1 MKKNLKSQFS
11 ILAKTV
17 FDYFYCKS
25 FLAAISLLLIPLMG
39 AASVEILDGSLKRD
53 GRTYFIKG
61 AGGYGSYEEL
71 KKIGGNSVRSWG
83 VNENTPLVLDYLER
97 LKMTIAQGLW
107 MAPGRSFDYSN
118 SSRVEKQ
125 LQNLLAHVD
134 RLKSYPAV
142 LVWGVGNEVE
152 LGAEHDVDMWKAL
165 NQAAREIKKIDPSRP
180 TMIVLA
186 DFGHKG
192 YKLDY
197 VKKYCPDVDI
207 VGVNTYGGALSV
219 SDRYLQS
226 KLTKPLLVTEFGS
239 VEKQSTPWGDPI
251 EPTSAEKS
259 EHLKAVYESL
269 ENENPYYLGSYV
281 FLWGSKRE
289 KTDTFFGLL
298 LEGGMKTAMVESVEN
313 HWRGKR
319 SVKCP
324 QLHQVSPKFKQA
336 KSGELLNVSYELAAK
351 YTKNLKIKWKLKKEL
366 ERTYAGKEA
375 KVSAI
380 QDIEMI
386 DSGLGWASFKLPI
399 SSGRYRLYLTA
410 IDRKQCAAT
419 ASIPLLVT
427 P

>member
-1 MKKNLKSQFS
+1 M
-11 ILAKTV
+11 A
-17 FDYFYCKS
+17 
-25 FLAAISLLLIPLMG
+25 
-39 AASVEILDGSLKRD
+39 AASVEISGGSLERGGKA
-53 GRTYFIKG
+53 YFIKG
-61 AGGYGSYEEL
+61 AGGYGSFEEL

-83 VNENTPLVLDYLER
+83 VNENTTLVLDYLER
-97 LKMTIAQGLW
+97 LDMTITQGLW
-107 MAPGRSFDYSN
+107 MAPARSFDYSN
-118 SSRVEKQ
+118 SSRVENQ
-125 LQNLLAHVD
+125 LQSLLAQVD
-134 RLKSYPAV
+134 RLRSYPAV

-152 LGAEHDVDMWKAL
+152 LGAEHDVDMWNAL
-165 NQAAREIKKIDPSRP
+165 NKAAREIKKIDPSRP
-180 TMIVLA
+180 TMLVLA

-197 VKKYCPDVDI
+197 VRKYCPDVDI
-207 VGVNTYGGALSV
+207 IGVNTYGGALSV
-219 SDRYLQS
+219 SDRYLKS

-239 VEKQSTPWGDPI
+239 VEKKSTPWGDPI

-259 EHLKAVYESL
+259 EHLNAVYKSL
-269 ENENPYYLGSYV
+269 EKNNPYYLGSYV
-281 FLWGSKRE
+281 FLWGNKRE

-298 LEGGMKTAMVESVEN
+298 LENGMKTAMVESVEN
-313 HWRGKR
+313 HWRGKK

-324 QLHQVSPKFKQA
+324 QLHQVSPRFKQA
-336 KSGELLNVSYELAAK
+336 KSGELLNVSYELTAK
-351 YTKNLKIKWKLKKEL
+351 YKKNLKIKWKLKKEL

-386 DSGLGWASFKLPI
+386 DSGLGWASFKLPV